1 MNTVPL
7 GKSSLNISRIALG
20 SSNFG
25 REIDEKTCVE
35 MLDYALGK
43 GISLIDSSEAYGGGN
58 AKLGRKLAYGIDDS
72 REVSDEMHSSEK
84 IIGRWLN
91 DRQCRDQITLCTKFN
106 TSGKPESVKQSLTK
120 SLERLQTDHVEIYM
134 LHCWFKDV
142 PIGETLGALSD
153 EVRAG
158 RIRTIGCSNF
168 TAEQLREAQ
177 RATISLGLEP
187 ISAVEPAFN
196 LADSAIRHDL
206 LPFCQKE
213 KIATITYSPLA
224 AGFLTG
230 KYTPKGDIPKG
241 TRFDVAPA
249 HGNIYFTD
257 RNFKIVENLKEL
269 SEETGEPMTRLAMA
283 WVFQH
288 TGVSSILI
296 GARKYSHIDNAVEA
310 MERPIPEELIDR
322 MNFWLKID

>member
-1 MNTVPL
+1 MDTAPL
-7 GKSSLNISRIALG
+7 GKSSLQIPRIALG

-25 REIDEKTCVE
+25 REIDEKTCRE
-35 MLDYALGK
+35 ILDYARDQ
-43 GISLIDSSEAYGGGN
+43 GINLIDSSEAYGGGN
-58 AKLGRKLAYGIDDS
+58 AKLGRKIAYGIDDT

-84 IIGRWLN
+84 IIGRWLKE
-91 DRQCRDQITLCTKFN
+91 RQCRDQFTLCTKFN
-106 TSGKPESVKQSLTK
+106 TGGKPEQVKTSLTD

-158 RIRTIGCSNF
+158 RIRTIGCSNL

-177 RATISLGLEP
+177 QATISLGLEP
-187 ISAVEPAFN
+187 ISAIEPAFN
-196 LADSAIRHDL
+196 LADSNIRHDL
-206 LPFCQKE
+206 LPFCQK
-213 KIATITYSPLA
+213 KQISTITYSPLA

-230 KYTPKGDIPKG
+230 KYPPGGSIPKG

-257 RNFKIVENLKEL
+257 RNFKIVANLKAL

-283 WVFQH
+283 WVFQNS
-288 TGVSSILI
+288 GVSSILI
-296 GARKYSHIDNAVEA
+296 GARKFSHIDNALEA
-310 MERPIPEELIDR
+310 MGNPVAPELIER
-322 MNFWLKID
+322 MDSWL

>member
-7 GKSSLNISRIALG
+7 GKSSLQIPRIAIG

-25 REIDEKTCVE
+25 REIDEQTCRE
-35 MLDYALGK
+35 MLDYAFGK
-43 GISLIDSSEAYGGGN
+43 GINLIDSSEAYGGGN
-58 AKLGRKLAYGIDDS
+58 AKLGRKLAYGIDDT

-84 IIGRWLN
+84 IIGRWLQE
-91 DRQCRDQITLCTKFN
+91 RQCRAEVTLCTKFN
-106 TSGKPESVKQSLTK
+106 TGGQPEQVKQSLTD

-142 PIGETLGALSD
+142 PIGETLSALTD

-168 TAEQLREAQ
+168 TAEQVREAQ

-187 ISAVEPAFN
+187 ISAVEPGFN

-206 LPFCQKE
+206 LPFCEE
-213 KIATITYSPLA
+213 KGIATITYSPLA

-230 KYTPKGDIPKG
+230 KYTPGGDIPKG

-249 HGNIYFTD
+249 HGGIYFTD
-257 RNFKIVENLKEL
+257 RNYKIVENLKAL
-269 SEETGEPMTRLAMA
+269 SAETGEPMTRLAMA

-288 TGVSSILI
+288 SGVSSVLI
-296 GARKYSHIDNAVEA
+296 GARKHSHIDNAVEA
-310 MERPIPEELIDR
+310 MERPLDSELITR
-322 MNFWLKID
+322 MNSWLDA